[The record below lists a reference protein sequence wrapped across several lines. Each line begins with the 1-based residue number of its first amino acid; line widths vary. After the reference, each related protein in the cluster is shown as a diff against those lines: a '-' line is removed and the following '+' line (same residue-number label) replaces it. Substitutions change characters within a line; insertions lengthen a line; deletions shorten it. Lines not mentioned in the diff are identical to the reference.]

1 MAITLNGLVLDN
13 LLSAVREQH
22 EEVGG
27 RDVRTVELSGLILGE
42 ASIDAIEAR
51 LDAVLDAAS
60 TVDYSAPLSVRSGR
74 RLMVRRAAFQR
85 EIERNTLVGS
95 FRLRLEAR
103 EPFEESEDP
112 TEVSWSISG
121 APSIL
126 TLTSSGTVSA
136 LPVIALTVEGT
147 LVEPAVSDGERSI
160 EYDGVVNSGA
170 ELVFDAVQAKVL
182 VDGED
187 VTPYALGEFPR
198 IGPGETT
205 LTYTA
210 APESVHLAAGTVA
223 YRDRWW

>member
-42 ASIDAIEAR
+42 ASVDAVEAR

-60 TVDYSAPLSVRSGR
+60 AVDYSAPLSVRSGR
-74 RLMVRRAAFQR
+74 RLMVRRAAFHR

-112 TEVSWSISG
+112 TEVSWNISG

-126 TLTSSGTVSA
+126 TSTSSGTVFA
-136 LPVIALTVEGT
+136 LPVTALTVEGT
-147 LVEPAVSDGERSI
+147 LVKPAVSDGERFI

-182 VDGED
+182 LDGED
-187 VTPYALGEFPR
+187 VTPYAFGEFPR

-210 APESVHLAAGTVA
+210 APESVHLGAGTVA